1 MTGKTYKVRAAKSC
15 QGSATQ
21 DQDSGMSQ
29 PVVPQHDYRHE
40 SNKLNS
46 RRKGLWYH
54 RRGAA
59 KRLKRQKEK
68 KTQEATYKYP
78 IRTCFSARWPPHM
91 VFSGYNPS
99 VLFTVIQLKINK

>member
-1 MTGKTYKVRAAKSC
+1 MRLTRKVRAAKSC

-59 KRLKRQKEK
+59 KRLNRQKEK
-68 KTQEATYKYP
+68 KNTRGYIQISDKNVFLSEMAPTY
-78 IRTCFSARWPPHM
+78 
-91 VFSGYNPS
+91 G
-99 VLFTVIQLKINK
+99 L